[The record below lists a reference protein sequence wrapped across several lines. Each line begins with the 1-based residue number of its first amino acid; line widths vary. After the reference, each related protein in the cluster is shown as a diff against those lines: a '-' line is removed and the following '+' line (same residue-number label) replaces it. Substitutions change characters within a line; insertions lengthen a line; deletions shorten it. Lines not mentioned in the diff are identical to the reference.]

1 VLFGPRPQHDTFGEV
16 VSRAGLRQL
25 RLAETEKYAH
35 VTYFFNGGRE
45 DVFEGEDRILI
56 PSNRRVA
63 TYDLAPEMSAAD
75 ITTAAVEDLALHHH
89 DVIVMNYA
97 NADMVGHTGKWA
109 PTISGVETLDV
120 CLGRLEHAVVAAGG
134 TLAITADH
142 GNAEEKI
149 DKDGNPL
156 TAHTTNPVPF
166 VIVREAPVGTLADG
180 GKLGDVATTLLP
192 LLGLKVPDAMTGT
205 NLLAAVPA
213 PTV

>member
-1 VLFGPRPQHDTFGEV
+1 
-16 VSRAGLRQL
+16 
-25 RLAETEKYAH
+25 
-35 VTYFFNGGRE
+35 
-45 DVFEGEDRILI
+45 VFEGEDRILI

-75 ITTAAVEDLALHHH
+75 ITTAAVEDLSLHHH

-97 NADMVGHTGKWA
+97 NADMVGHTGKWE

-120 CLGRLEHAVVAAGG
+120 CLGRLEKAVLDAGG

-166 VIVREAPVGTLADG
+166 VIVREAPVGPLASG

-192 LLGLKVPDAMTGT
+192 LLGLSVPAAMTGT

-213 PTV
+213 PTG